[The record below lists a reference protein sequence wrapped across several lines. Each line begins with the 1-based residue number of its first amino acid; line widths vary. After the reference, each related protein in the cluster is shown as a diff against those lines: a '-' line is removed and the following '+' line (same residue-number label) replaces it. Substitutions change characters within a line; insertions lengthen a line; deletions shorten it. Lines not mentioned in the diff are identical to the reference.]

1 MAAFGSATQC
11 SSDTYG
17 SHYTIKEYRSNSVAN
32 NIKQSNIARNTISHS
47 VQYIQ
52 KNNFSKCLD
61 AFTAEQLFQ
70 GDSDGASSLRQ
81 W

>member
-17 SHYTIKEYRSNSVAN
+17 SHCTFEEYRSKSVAN
-32 NIKQSNIARNTISHS
+32 NIKQSNIARNAIFHS
-47 VQYIQ
+47 VPYIQ
-52 KNNFSKCLD
+52 KNNFSTCLH

-70 GDSDGASSLRQ
+70 GDSDEASSLRQ

>member
-1 MAAFGSATQC
+1 MAAFGSATQY

-32 NIKQSNIARNTISHS
+32 NIKQSKIARNAIFHS

-52 KNNFSKCLD
+52 KNHFSKCLH